1 MSVLT
6 WLVAGGLVGW
16 VASRY
21 MTTLHREAIAF
32 NVVVAVVGAA
42 IAGLVVAPLLGVPP
56 GFGVFALFVSACG
69 AAALLCVVH
78 FWRQTVA
85 S

>member
-16 VASRY
+16 GVSRY
-21 MTTLHREAIAF
+21 MTTLNREAIAF
-32 NVVVAVVGAA
+32 NVVVAVLGAA
-42 IAGLVVAPLLGVPP
+42 MTGLVVAPLLGVPP
-56 GFGVFALFVSACG
+56 GFGVFALFVSVCG
-69 AAALLCVVH
+69 AAALLSGVH
-78 FWRQTVA
+78 FFRQTVA

>member
-21 MTTLHREAIAF
+21 MTTLHREAIVF
-32 NVVVAVVGAA
+32 NVVVAVLGAA
-42 IAGLVVAPLLGVPP
+42 ITGLVVAPLLGVAP
-56 GFGVFALFVSACG
+56 GFGVFALFVSVCG
-69 AAALLCVVH
+69 AAALVCGVH
-78 FWRQTVA
+78 FWQQTVA